1 MTIRIY
7 PSRLESEPL
16 ETHETRERLTIAEW
30 MQSVAPDF
38 DINATELHPTVRVN
52 GSIVESGEWPLT
64 YFSPSDDVDVYIEAK
79 GIEVAIVA
87 AVVLAVVAVAI
98 AMSMKAATPQ
108 TRKQGKAIEDAG
120 ALANQV
126 KWGDPIPEIAGAPR
140 TFPNY
145 IAPPR
150 RYFIEQRQQWVD
162 SLVCI
167 GAGEYLLDRS
177 QVFVGDTSAPTLG
190 DNLEVRFFEPGET
203 IPAPYNEWWH
213 TPEEVGFTSLGGA
226 GMTLGPA
233 TNIARYWGASFTFTG
248 SSVTGNAAPP
258 ASWSAGLFVS
268 IEAEHELIFSGNTVQ
283 SELLDT
289 LQLATGD
296 EFELSGERA
305 GVYTI
310 SAIYAGTGGSTGA
323 PATATG
329 SQPPN
334 RYDFGAEHASL
345 VIGINNNQYSISLTS
360 DAADLNDLIASI
372 NSQLNGTPVRARA
385 AGSTLELYQ
394 LEPYTGSSLSLTGDV
409 ATLLGAPVITQG
421 AATTSPVGTRYA
433 VSGVDFGAGS
443 EVAAAGLPDFLY
455 TITNINGSTITVSP
469 SDVEFWTG
477 FPAGVSG
484 ATSSVQVDG
493 GSLEGGW
500 SGPFAA
506 TPIGEK
512 SDAFEVDI
520 AFPGGLIHY
529 DKKGRTEAITV
540 DWYVRWRYIGDQDWN
555 TVSRSTRAATE
566 DHIGI
571 TLRVDLPQDGR
582 VEVSV
587 RRGRILGWKNISEKI
602 QWSGLRSR
610 IVGAPTSYPDMTV
623 AHVRL
628 RSGDK
633 VSGAVENKLS
643 IRAMRKLPTIEDP
656 DVIAPTRDIA
666 PYFVHMMSTVG
677 YGRDLIDMAHI
688 EALHAIWS
696 DRGDTFDLSVDG
708 SSTLKTVA
716 NYCLQ
721 AGFAELTL
729 RNGKISAARDA
740 YRMGSP
746 PRVYSPQEMTA
757 PLIETTQTIMPDD
770 IDGVD
775 VEYVDYLTGR
785 TLTESYRLIGDEGL
799 RVEKIQAV
807 GVTGRTQAWRLA
819 ARRRRIAAYRRTAY
833 KFSTELS
840 GMNSFYMDYVG
851 LQDGIPEWGQS
862 AFVIDHNGNE
872 ITLSE
877 EILGTGSDPVAMI
890 RKPDGTATAPIPIA
904 VSGSTITLAAM
915 PPDVSLTSDPNHPT
929 VIYIGNRQQIVHNA
943 LVTQVQPSGDSRV
956 ELQAVNMDNRVYVE
970 DDMGPDQII
979 LTSRLYPIAFSDGIA
994 PSFAGA
1000 EVREIPVPNSDDAVG
1015 VGLLAPAIF
1024 RRTAV
1029 RYLTYSAAEPEALNV
1044 GLLAPAI
1051 SRKTEVRHLT
1061 YSNAEPEELQVGLV
1075 APSISR
1081 KKVADYFDYIIPE
1094 ETITVGLVTPTIK
1107 RTNT

>member
-1 MTIRIY
+1 MTIRVY

-16 ETHETRERLTIAEW
+16 ETHETHKRLTIADW

-38 DINATELHPTVRVN
+38 DINAVELHPTVRVN
-52 GSIVESGEWPLT
+52 GSIVESSEWALT

-79 GIEVAIVA
+79 GSVVIAIVS
-87 AVVLAVVAVAI
+87 VVLAVVAVTM

-108 TRKQGKAIEDAG
+108 SRKQGKAIEEAG

-140 TFPNY
+140 AFPNY

-150 RYFIEQRQQWVD
+150 RYFVGQRQQWVD
-162 SLVCI
+162 SLVCV
-167 GAGEYLLDRS
+167 GAGEYLLDQS
-177 QVFVGDTSAPTLG
+177 QVFIGDTSAPTLG
-190 DNLEVRFFEPGET
+190 NNLEVRFFEPGET

-233 TNIARYWGASFTFTG
+233 TNIARYWGASLTFAGAAVTG
-248 SSVTGNAAPP
+248 SVAPP
-258 ASWSAGLFVS
+258 SSWTTGLFVS
-268 IEAEHELIFSGNTVQ
+268 IEAEHELVFSGNTVQ

-310 SAIYAGTGGSTGA
+310 SAVYAGTGGSAGS

-329 SQPPN
+329 SVAPA
-334 RYDFGAEHASL
+334 RFDFSSSAGGMSVSL
-345 VIGINNNQYSISLTS
+345 DSLQYSISLTANTVDLS
-360 DAADLNDLIASI
+360 GLVDAI
-372 NSQLNGTPVRARA
+372 NSQLNGSAVRARA
-385 AGSTLELYQ
+385 AAGDVLELYQ
-394 LEPYTGSSLSLTGDV
+394 IQPYSGGVMTLSGGY
-409 ATLLGAPVITQG
+409 AELLGTPVITQG
-421 AATTSPVGTRYA
+421 VATTPPVGTRYA
-433 VSGVDFGAGS
+433 VSGADFGTGS
-443 EVAAAGLPDFLY
+443 EVAVAGLPDFLY
-455 TITNINGSTITVSP
+455 TITNISGNTITVSP
-469 SDVEFWTG
+469 PDIEFWAG
-477 FPAGVSG
+477 FPSSVSG
-484 ATSSVQVDG
+484 STSSAQVDS
-493 GSLEGGW
+493 GSLQGGW
-500 SGPFAA
+500 IGPFAA

-512 SDAFEVDI
+512 SDCFEVDI
-520 AFPGGLIHY
+520 ALPSGLIRY
-529 DKKGRTEAITV
+529 NKKGRIRAAGAGGYIQ
-540 DWYVRWRYIGDQDWN
+540 WRLIGDTDWN
-555 TVSRSTRAATE
+555 SFRFYNTLSTADHVGFTYRISHPVGRAEVRVRADRAPSTSASVS
-566 DHIGI
+566 DK
-571 TLRVDLPQDGR
+571 Q
-582 VEVSV
+582 
-587 RRGRILGWKNISEKI
+587 
-602 QWSGLRSR
+602 QWAGLRSR
-610 IVGAPTSYPDMTV
+610 IIGAPTSYPDMTV

-656 DVIAPTRDIA
+656 NVIAPTRDIA
-666 PYFVHMMSTVG
+666 PYFVHMMDTVG

-688 EALHAIWS
+688 EALHEIWR

-757 PLIETTQTIMPDD
+757 PLVETTQTIMPDD

-799 RVEKIQAV
+799 RVEKIQAP

-862 AFVIDHNGNE
+862 AFVIDYNGNE

-890 RKPDGTATAPIPIA
+890 RRADGTATAPIPIA
-904 VSGSTITLAAM
+904 VSGPTITLAAM
-915 PPDVSLTSDPNHPT
+915 PPDVSLTSDPNNPT
-929 VIYIGNRQQIVHNA
+929 VVYIGNRKQIVHNS

-956 ELQAVNMDNRVYVE
+956 ELQAVNMDNRVYIE
-970 DDMGPDQII
+970 DDMGPDQVI
-979 LTSRLYPIAFSDGIA
+979 LTSELYPLFDTPGST
-994 PSFAGA
+994 ST
-1000 EVREIPVPNSDDAVG
+1000 AVG
-1015 VGLLAPAIF
+1015 VKEPP
-1024 RRTAV
+1024 
-1029 RYLTYSAAEPEALNV
+1029 SAAVSESSSVKTV
-1044 GLLAPAI
+1044 GVKGPPF
-1051 SRKTEVRHLT
+1051 T
-1061 YSNAEPEELQVGLV
+1061 
-1075 APSISR
+1075 
-1081 KKVADYFDYIIPE
+1081 VADPENMNATGGVDRIVMTGAHRYTVEPQEMNATGGVDRIVLIPAVTHTVEPQEMNATGGVDKIIMTR
-1094 ETITVGLVTPTIK
+1094 TIA
-1107 RTNT
+1107 